1 MLINM
6 FYWQLFVFSTV
17 FFLFLY
23 CLSIDLQLLITLLIS
38 SNFSFEQLPG
48 KKATSVA
55 GWAIQAKVQVYL
67 WLGLSKHKKDFLN
80 GLPGGY
86 EQNKLVQIA
95 NKPQGVPP
103 PFIHFIGKIYNIKVR
118 YYM

>member
-1 MLINM
+1 
-6 FYWQLFVFSTV
+6 LFNANS
-17 FFLFLY
+17 
-23 CLSIDLQLLITLLIS
+23 
-38 SNFSFEQLPG
+38 
-48 KKATSVA
+48 
-55 GWAIQAKVQVYL
+55 AIFQKVQVYL

-103 PFIHFIGKIYNIKVR
+103 PFIHFIGKIKQLPLKHIYQHIMLWSNSVFFI
-118 YYM
+118 

>member
-1 MLINM
+1 MS
-6 FYWQLFVFSTV
+6 FQLF
-17 FFLFLY
+17 FFWLLH
-23 CLSIDLQLLITLLIS
+23 CLPFNLQLLIILLIS
-38 SNFSFEQLPG
+38 SNFYFKQLPG

-55 GWAIQAKVQVYL
+55 GWVIQAKVQVYL

-86 EQNKLVQIA
+86 EQNKLMQIA

-103 PFIHFIGKIYNIKVR
+103 PFIHFTGKIYTLQVR